1 MKRMMTI
8 LFMLAMP
15 ALAFAEGH
23 GAAGAAEAAH
33 GAAHAAAAAADLTHT
48 VYGYLGIFLF
58 VAAYC
63 LVPLENN
70 IHLRKSKPVLF
81 AAGLIWVLLAIAY
94 IKIGD
99 THTAHIAIKGN
110 LLEYAE
116 LFLFLLSAMT
126 YINSMEERN
135 VFEAL
140 RSWLVSRGFS
150 LRMVF
155 WITGL
160 LAFLISPVADN
171 LTTAL
176 LMGAVVMAVAG
187 DNVKFVA
194 LACINIVIGAN
205 AGGAFSPF
213 GDITTLMVWQKG
225 KVDFIEFFDIFLP
238 SVVNWVVP
246 AICMSLAIGRDKP
259 KQVDDKVVVKYGGFV
274 IIGLFLATI
283 ATAVSFHNFL
293 HLPPAA
299 GMMLGLAYLGG
310 FSFHIKRYEGR
321 SESYDNILGAGSQ
334 ADLTEEPLRRL
345 LARTKSLG
353 AVINDF
359 QEPMFAVDTNHVVTH
374 WNKACEKLTGIPA
387 KEMIGTKNQWK
398 PFYASQRPV
407 LADLIVDNKPE
418 NVARENYKHSFR
430 KNPRAE
436 EAYDAS
442 GFYGNLGESG
452 KWLTFTALPLKNKKG
467 NVIGAVEV
475 LQDFTSQKKAVAHF
489 DIMKRI
495 AHAEW
500 DTLLFFY
507 GVILCVGGLSQFGY
521 LAAVS
526 NYLYTDLGP
535 TWANT
540 LVGILSAVVDNI
552 PVMFA
557 VLTMNPEMAHGQW
570 LLVTL
575 TAGVGG
581 SLLSIGSAA
590 GVALMGAARGKY
602 TFGAHLKWTPIIAIG
617 YVASILVHLWVNA
630 RLM

>member
-1 MKRMMTI
+1 MRSIGLI
-8 LFMLAMP
+8 LFYLFAMP
-15 ALAFAEGH
+15 VLAFASEGH
-23 GAAGAAEAAH
+23 GAAP
-33 GAAHAAAAAADLTHT
+33 ADLTHT

-58 VAAYC
+58 VAAYT

-81 AAGLIWVLLAIAY
+81 AAGIIWVLLAIAY

-99 THTAHIAIKGN
+99 THSAHEAIKHN

-135 VFEAL
+135 VFQAL
-140 RSWLVSRGFS
+140 RAWLVTRGFS
-150 LRMVF
+150 LRMIF

-160 LAFLISPVADN
+160 LAFFISPVADN

-187 DNVKFVA
+187 DNIKFVA
-194 LACINIVIGAN
+194 LACINIVIAAN

-225 KVDFIEFFDIFLP
+225 KVDFHEFFAIFLP
-238 SVVNWVVP
+238 AAVNWLVP
-246 AICMSLAIGRDKP
+246 AIVMSLAVGKEPP
-259 KQVDDKVVVKYGGFV
+259 KQVKDQVRVKFGGFV
-274 IIGLFLATI
+274 IIGLFLFTI
-283 ATAVSFHNFL
+283 ITAVCFHNFL

-299 GMMLGLAYLGG
+299 GMMLGMAYLGA
-310 FSFHIKRYEGR
+310 FSYYIKRYEGR
-321 SESYDNILGAGSQ
+321 SEMYDGILGTGT
-334 ADLTEEPLRRL
+334 DLTYLPLTRLVERKVSIEKFMDRMPEPTFAIDRDH
-345 LARTKSLG
+345 
-353 AVINDF
+353 VI
-359 QEPMFAVDTNHVVTH
+359 TH
-374 WNKACEKLTGIPA
+374 WNQAMEDLTGFKA
-387 KEMIGTKNQWK
+387 EDMIGTSNQWK
-398 PFYASQRPV
+398 PFYPRKRPAM
-407 LADLIVDNKPE
+407 ADLIIDYKPE
-418 NVARENYKHSFR
+418 AIIGEHYKQGYR
-430 KNPRAE
+430 KNPNVE
-436 EAYDAS
+436 DAYDSSA
-442 GFYGNLGESG
+442 FFPQLGDSG
-452 KWLTFTALPLKNKKG
+452 KWITFSALPLKDING
-467 NVIGAVEV
+467 RMIGAVEV
-475 LQDFTSQKKAVAHF
+475 LQDFTSQKKSVAHF

-495 AHAEW
+495 AQAEW

-507 GVILCVGGLSQFGY
+507 GVILCVGGLAQFGY

-526 NYLYTDLGP
+526 KFLYHDLGA

-540 LVGILSAVVDNI
+540 MVGVLSAIVDNI

-557 VLTMNPEMAHGQW
+557 VLTMSPEMSHGQW

-590 GVALMGAARGKY
+590 GVALMGTARGKY
-602 TFGAHLKWTPIIAIG
+602 TFGAPLKWTPVIALG
-617 YVASILVHLWVNA
+617 YAASILVHLLVNA
-630 RLM
+630 SHM